1 VGRSLRIGISSC
13 LLGQQVR
20 YDGGHKYDP
29 SLEDM
34 FGQAV
39 EWVPI
44 CPEVEAG
51 FGTPRE
57 PMRLERVERDV
68 RLIAVTTRRDLTD
81 ALDALATWRV
91 AAIAGDDLSG
101 YILKSDS
108 PSCGLEGVKVYER
121 DAFERTGRGRFA
133 AALVARY
140 PDLPVEDEARL
151 ADPRLRQAFVER
163 VIAYSQRS
171 G

>member
-1 VGRSLRIGISSC
+1 MGRPIRIGISSC
-13 LLGQQVR
+13 LLGQEVR

-29 SLEDM
+29 SLADM
-34 FGQAV
+34 FGQPV

-51 FGTPRE
+51 LGTPRE
-57 PMRLERVERDV
+57 PMHLVRVGGDV
-68 RLIAVTTRRDLTD
+68 RLLTVTTGRDLTGD
-81 ALDALATWRV
+81 LDAFAGRRLD
-91 AAIAGDDLSG
+91 AIAREHLSG
-101 YILKSDS
+101 YVLKADS
-108 PSCGLEGVKVYER
+108 PSCGVERVKVYER

-151 ADPRLRQAFVER
+151 AEPRLRRDFVDR
-163 VIAYSQRS
+163 VIAYSRRS
-171 G
+171 A

>member
-1 VGRSLRIGISSC
+1 VGRSIRIGISSC
-13 LLGQQVR
+13 LLGQEVR

-29 SLEDM
+29 SLADM
-34 FGQAV
+34 FGQPV

-57 PMRLERVERDV
+57 PMHLVRVGGDV
-68 RLIAVTTRRDLTD
+68 RLLTVTTGRDLTGD
-81 ALDALATWRV
+81 LDAFAVRRLD
-91 AAIAGDDLSG
+91 AIAREHLAG
-101 YILKSDS
+101 YVLKADS
-108 PSCGLEGVKVYER
+108 PSCGLERVKVYEH

-151 ADPRLRQAFVER
+151 ADPRLRRDFVDR
-163 VIAYSQRS
+163 VIAYSRRS

>member
-1 VGRSLRIGISSC
+1 MGRAIRIGISSC
-13 LLGQQVR
+13 LLGQEVR

-29 SLEDM
+29 SLTGL
-34 FGQAV
+34 FGEPV

-57 PMRLERVERDV
+57 PVQLVRVAGDV
-68 RLIAVTTRRDLTD
+68 RLLTVMTRRDLTGD
-81 ALDALATWRV
+81 LDSFAMRRV
-91 AAIAGDDLSG
+91 AAIAAEHLSG
-101 YILKSDS
+101 YILKADS
-108 PSCGLEGVKVYER
+108 PSCGLEGVKVYEH

-151 ADPRLRQAFVER
+151 ADPRLRRAFVER
-163 VIAYSQRS
+163 VIAYATRP
-171 G
+171 